1 MTTEFTRLKEVSPLF
16 NLLGEKISG
25 DIDCS
30 YETLSK
36 NSRDNSSSRIWPR
49 AVIYPK
55 TTTDIKEVISFSL
68 EYKIPIAVRGNGTC
82 ESGGSLTEGIQL
94 DMTRYFD
101 KIKNIEVF
109 NNSVTLEAGV
119 VAKDLQAK
127 LNSWELEIPIINE
140 TNANKSIGGMLAN
153 KEISS
158 TSLMNGS
165 IREWVESITIILDNG
180 EEHKIEDGITPSG
193 RLLEIYEKIF
203 PLISK
208 NEESIRISKPQ
219 TIFNTSGYDLWGHS
233 IGPRKL
239 IDLIIGSQGT
249 LGIITS
255 VKLRTTP
262 KKKLYTNIACTIPS
276 YELVSVIVDIFNHH
290 KAEKVFCFD
299 ETVFKLSQKYKG
311 YLTEKLI
318 TTEETVITI
327 IGTISANNETNLKHK
342 EKLLFAALPVYDNNK
357 KLLDG
362 YENENYNLI
371 ASSAKELLEK
381 YGNNKL
387 IPLMLNDDIIIPTSS
402 LSNFLEELNNLISKR
417 GIIYTLTGNI
427 GYGQISVIPLININ
441 ASNTEDSV
449 FFMAKEIFTLVK
461 KYKGS
466 ISGTKND
473 GICRTPFLNLMYN
486 MQIVEIFKE
495 VKNIF
500 DPSFVFN
507 PGKKTTLDL
516 NYFKQSINRGSVS

>member
-16 NLLGEKISG
+16 NLLSEKISG

-36 NSRDNSSSRIWPR
+36 NSRDHSSSRIWPR

-68 EYKIPIAVRGNGTC
+68 EYKIPVVVRGKGNC

-101 KIKNIEVF
+101 GTRNIDVL
-109 NNSVTLEAGV
+109 NHSVTVETGV
-119 VAKDLQAK
+119 TAKDLKAK
-127 LNSWELEIPIINE
+127 LDSWGLEIPIITKNNIE
-140 TNANKSIGGMLAN
+140 KSIGGMLAN
-153 KEISS
+153 KEVSE
-158 TSLMNGS
+158 TSLLNGS
-165 IREWVESITIILDNG
+165 IREWVESITVILNNG

-203 PLISK
+203 PLLSK
-208 NEESIRISKPQ
+208 NEEAIRISKPQ

-239 IDLIIGSQGT
+239 IDLIVGSQGT

-255 VKLRTTP
+255 VKFRTTP
-262 KKKLYTNIACTIPS
+262 KKKLFSNIVCVLPS
-276 YELVSVIVDIFNHH
+276 YKEVSVIVDIFNHH
-290 KAEKVFCFD
+290 NAEKVFCFD
-299 ETVFKLSQKYKG
+299 ETVFKLSQKYKD

-318 TTEETVITI
+318 TTEETPVTI
-327 IGTISANNETNLKHK
+327 VGTISANNETSLRHK
-342 EKLLFAALPVYDNNK
+342 ENLLFEALPLSRENK
-357 KLLDG
+357 KIIDE
-362 YENENYNLI
+362 YENENYSLI
-371 ASSAKELLEK
+371 ANSAKELLEK
-381 YGNNKL
+381 YGNGKL
-387 IPLMLNDDIIIPTSS
+387 TPLLLTDDIIIPTNS
-402 LSNFLEELNNLISKR
+402 LSTFLEELNNLISKR

-427 GYGQISVIPLININ
+427 GYGQVSVIPLININ
-441 ASNTEDSV
+441 STNAEDSI
-449 FFMAKEIFTLVK
+449 FFLAKEIFTLVK
-461 KYKGS
+461 KYRGS

-495 VKNIF
+495 IKTIF

-516 NYFKQSINRGSVS
+516 NYFKQSINRGSQ